1 MRGSA
6 LALVRSGVVCR
17 QYELAVCELR
27 PIVLRHGAML
37 GLGND
42 PDIGVAMMVFAPI
55 GGERSIDKLPTE
67 LVVGRRLSLL

>member
-1 MRGSA
+1 
-6 LALVRSGVVCR
+6 
-17 QYELAVCELR
+17 
-27 PIVLRHGAML
+27 ML